1 MFKYIVLELCEI
13 NLNEVSNLKHS
24 THSFLLYKVHMLV
37 LSMQVSKLRREGS
50 RDIRLLHNGNNLQ
63 HTLSPCLLQSENEHG
78 EIWLWLPF
86 EY

>member
-13 NLNEVSNLKHS
+13 TLNEVSNLKHS

-50 RDIRLLHNGNNLQ
+50 RDNNNNSNGS
-63 HTLSPCLLQSENEHG
+63 HSIDHAPR
-78 EIWLWLPF
+78 
-86 EY
+86 